1 MGPSIGTRCIAL
13 NTLLMISKGF
23 GSFYEGSKGEKSD
36 ACSITTTTSM
46 SQNTGYAAIGQYEAV
61 VYPSRGGLCWG

>member
-23 GSFYEGSKGEKSD
+23 GSFYEGSKGAS
-36 ACSITTTTSM
+36 SITTNTSM
-46 SQNTGYAAIGQYEAV
+46 SQNTSYDAIGQYEAV